1 MDECLNNHTR
11 DLCLGFQNTI
21 QVVTNSRELRERAS
35 GIWYKHSLHCFTHG
49 LRQVSKLIEN
59 RLHLAGTCDV
69 DCDNAPSWGYFA
81 VLLSLTVSFWRF
93 G

>member
-35 GIWYKHSLHCFTHG
+35 GIWYKQFFTASHMVCG
-49 LRQVSKLIEN
+49 KCQN
-59 RLHLAGTCDV
+59 
-69 DCDNAPSWGYFA
+69 
-81 VLLSLTVSFWRF
+81 LLKIACTWQALVMLTAIMHPVGDTLQSCSA
-93 G
+93 

>member
-21 QVVTNSRELRERAS
+21 QVVTGSRELSDAVRL
-35 GIWYKHSLHCFTHG
+35 SLHCTHR
-49 LRQVSKLIEN
+49 LRQVSIPFEH
-59 RLHLAGTCDV
+59 RHLAGTCDV
-69 DCDNAPSWGYFA
+69 DCDNAPSWGCFA